1 MSTMPARQVD
11 SIKLLDHQPEAADV
25 RSEVLGGLGSQPKRL
40 PPKLFYDDNGSKL
53 FEKITRLPEYYLTR
67 TEVGIMTKHAG
78 EMASLTGPHASLIEF
93 GSGSSFKTRTL
104 LDHLEEPAAYVPVD
118 ISKDHLLTTAEK
130 LATEYPD
137 LEILPVCADF
147 TKTFGLPDPGTAP
160 ARNLVYFPGSTIG
173 NLETDDA
180 ISLLGVMAEIA
191 NVDGAAIIGV
201 DLIKDPRILEKAY
214 NDESGVTAE
223 FNLNLL
229 SRINREFDAN
239 FNPALFEHQ
248 AVFDD
253 GARRIEMR
261 LVSCQEQTV
270 TVDGEAFYFADGE
283 FIVTEYSHKYS
294 ADEFSSMAGKAGF
307 DVVRLWT
314 DPDQLFSVQYLEV
327 AIKS

>member
-1 MSTMPARQVD
+1 
-11 SIKLLDHQPEAADV
+11 
-25 RSEVLGGLGSQPKRL
+25 
-40 PPKLFYDDNGSKL
+40 
-53 FEKITRLPEYYLTR
+53 
-67 TEVGIMTKHAG
+67 
-78 EMASLTGPHASLIEF
+78 
-93 GSGSSFKTRTL
+93 
-104 LDHLEEPAAYVPVD
+104 
-118 ISKDHLLTTAEK
+118 
-130 LATEYPD
+130 
-137 LEILPVCADF
+137 
-147 TKTFGLPDPGTAP
+147 
-160 ARNLVYFPGSTIG
+160 
-173 NLETDDA
+173 
-180 ISLLGVMAEIA
+180 MAEIA

>member
-1 MSTMPARQVD
+1 
-11 SIKLLDHQPEAADV
+11 
-25 RSEVLGGLGSQPKRL
+25 
-40 PPKLFYDDNGSKL
+40 
-53 FEKITRLPEYYLTR
+53 
-67 TEVGIMTKHAG
+67 
-78 EMASLTGPHASLIEF
+78 
-93 GSGSSFKTRTL
+93 
-104 LDHLEEPAAYVPVD
+104 
-118 ISKDHLLTTAEK
+118 
-130 LATEYPD
+130 
-137 LEILPVCADF
+137 
-147 TKTFGLPDPGTAP
+147 
-160 ARNLVYFPGSTIG
+160 
-173 NLETDDA
+173 
-180 ISLLGVMAEIA
+180 MAEIA

-261 LVSCQEQTV
+261 LVSCQKQTV

-294 ADEFSSMAGKAGF
+294 ADEFRSMAGK
-307 DVVRLWT
+307 
-314 DPDQLFSVQYLEV
+314 
-327 AIKS
+327 